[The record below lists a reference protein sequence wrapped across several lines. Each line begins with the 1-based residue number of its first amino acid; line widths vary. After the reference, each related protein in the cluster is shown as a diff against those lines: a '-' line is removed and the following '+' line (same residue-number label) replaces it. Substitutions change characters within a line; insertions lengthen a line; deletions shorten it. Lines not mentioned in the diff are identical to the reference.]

1 MILRGRHKCMTPK
14 LVGIQW
20 FLVTNEYI
28 KLRGTS
34 V

>member
-1 MILRGRHKCMTPK
+1 MILGGRHKCMTTEF
-14 LVGIQW
+14 VGIQW
-20 FLVTNEYI
+20 FLVTNEYN